1 MEKLSVGAESEII
14 IIDNKT
20 LRKIRLGKKYR
31 HELLDIKLRRSRTKR
46 EYKILEK
53 LHEKNVNIPKPYNIN
68 LKETYIDFEYLK
80 GDVLK
85 KVLDKEKLIEA
96 FKQICLLHKQEI
108 VHGDLTTLNML
119 YANNKVYLI
128 DFGLSGFSD
137 NVEERGVDLN
147 LFFTCI
153 KNEHPNFH
161 YLKEDL
167 LQIYKKEL
175 KEGEEVIKRLEEI
188 ELRGRNKAKQ

>member
-1 MEKLSVGAESEII
+1 MEKLSVGAESEIL

-20 LRKIRLGKKYR
+20 LRKVRLEKKYR
-31 HELLDIKLRRSRTKR
+31 HELLDLKLRRSRTKR
-46 EYKILEK
+46 EFKILEK
-53 LHEKNVNIPKPYNIN
+53 LHEKNVNIPKPYKVN

-85 KVLDKEKLIEA
+85 DVIDEEKLIKA
-96 FKQICLLHKQEI
+96 FKQICLLHKEEI
-108 VHGDLTTLNML
+108 VHGDLTTLNMMF
-119 YANNKVYLI
+119 ANKKVYLI
-128 DFGLSGFSD
+128 DFGLSGFSN

-153 KNEHPNFH
+153 KNEHPNLFH
-161 YLKEDL
+161 LKEDL
-167 LQIYKKEL
+167 LQIYKKEI

-188 ELRGRNKAKQ
+188 EIRGRNKAKQ

>member
-1 MEKLSVGAESEII
+1 MEKLASGAESEILV
-14 IIDNKT
+14 IDNKS
-20 LRKIRLGKKYR
+20 LKKIRLKKEYR
-31 HELLDIKLRRSRTKR
+31 HEQLDLKLRKSRTKR

-53 LHEKNVNIPKPYNIN
+53 LSQREVNVPKPYSIN
-68 LKETYIDFEYLK
+68 LKETSFNFEYLN

-85 KVLDKEKLIEA
+85 NELDEGKLING
-96 FKQICLLHKQEI
+96 FKEICKLHSEEI
-108 VHGDLTTLNML
+108 VHGDLTTLNMM

-128 DFGLSGFSD
+128 DFGLSQFSS

-153 KNEHPNFH
+153 ENEHPNFH

-175 KEGEEVIKRLEEI
+175 KEGKEVIKRLKEI
-188 ELRGRNKAKQ
+188 EIRGRNKAKQ

>member
-46 EYKILEK
+46 EYKILKK
-53 LHEKNVNIPKPYNIN
+53 LHEKNINIPKPYNIN
-68 LKETYIDFEYLK
+68 LKETYIDFEYLN

-85 KVLDKEKLIEA
+85 KVLDKDKLING
-96 FKQICLLHKQEI
+96 FKEICKLHNEEI
-108 VHGDLTTLNML
+108 VHGDLTTLNMM
-119 YANNKVYLI
+119 YSNNKVYLI
-128 DFGLSGFSD
+128 DFGLSGFSS

-153 KNEHPNFH
+153 ENEHPNLFH
-161 YLKEDL
+161 LKDEL
-167 LQIYKKEL
+167 IKIYKKEV
-175 KEGEEVIKRLEEI
+175 KEGKDVIKRLEEI